1 MKSFAV
7 KAGAWVLPF
16 GLPVAAFA
24 AITDVGGAFD
34 YANGLL
40 NILSSFFIAL
50 AVIYFL
56 YGVLKFILAADD
68 EEKRKDGRSMMF
80 YGIIA
85 IAIMV
90 SVWAL
95 VRILVNTLG
104 GSTQPIP
111 GPALPK

>member
-16 GLPVAAFA
+16 GLPVVAL
-24 AITDVGGAFD
+24 AIESVTDVFNFADF
-34 YANGLL
+34 LL

-56 YGVLKFILAADD
+56 YGVTKFILAADD

-80 YGIIA
+80 YGIVA

-95 VRILVNTLG
+95 VHILTGTLAG
-104 GSTQPIP
+104 NNRAIK
-111 GPALPK
+111 GPALP